1 MPPGCVRR
9 GQRNALLEVGTVNTI
24 LTLCEACA
32 DTYQTAPG
40 IRIKKVVKATTEKQP
55 YCEACKRKSRY
66 FDQYHVQSG
75 R

>member
-1 MPPGCVRR
+1 M
-9 GQRNALLEVGTVNTI
+9 NTI

-32 DTYQTAPG
+32 EVYRTAPG
-40 IRIKKVVKATTEKQP
+40 VRIKKVVKATTEKKP

-66 FDQYHVQSG
+66 FDQYHVRSG